1 MALPGN
7 MSPSEYA
14 RSLGITVKEL
24 GRRGGQK
31 TQANNLAKMRKALE
45 ALQQMAARP
54 KTKPQQQVMDFL
66 SKVVNRQRI

>member
-7 MSPSEYA
+7 MTPFEYA
-14 RSLGITVKEL
+14 RSIGSTVKEI
-24 GRRGGQK
+24 GRRGGEK
-31 TQANNLAKMRKALE
+31 TKANNLAKMRKALE

-54 KTKPQQQVMDFL
+54 KPKPEQQVMGFL